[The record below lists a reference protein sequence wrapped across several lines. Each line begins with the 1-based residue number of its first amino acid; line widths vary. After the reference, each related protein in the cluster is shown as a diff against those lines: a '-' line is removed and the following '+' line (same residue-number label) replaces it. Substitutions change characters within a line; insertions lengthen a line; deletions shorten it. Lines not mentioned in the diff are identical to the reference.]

1 MTLKPINELLVEI
14 AGQAERALLY
24 EVALTPKPGLVDRNN
39 SGAHSDMDFFTFLD
53 SIVSLS
59 PYLYQYVK
67 LGAEHEGTPKEL
79 FHKVR
84 SMGIHAEKAMLAA
97 TKNINTHKGAN
108 FSFAVL
114 LGATGAYVS
123 SGQRPLPF
131 SEEDIQGILAY
142 AKAMSHGLVTN
153 DFADLAAKS
162 SLTYGEKLYLSYGI
176 TGIRG
181 EAEAGYPALGQL
193 IMPFFR
199 ANKDRPMELVLLEA
213 LLLLMS
219 QVEDGNIIHRGGID
233 AWRTIKTETKQ
244 LLQDSHEGNLKELM
258 YSYDLV
264 LIERHLSPGG
274 AADLLSLGIFFA
286 KMENLF

>member
-1 MTLKPINELLVEI
+1 MLVQI
-14 AGQAERALLY
+14 AGEAEKALLY
-24 EVALTPKPGLVDRNN
+24 EVALTPKPGLVDRSN
-39 SGAHSDMDFFTFLD
+39 SGAHSDMDFFTFID

-59 PYLYQYVK
+59 PYLSGYVK
-67 LGAEHEGTPKEL
+67 LGAEHNGTPKEL

-84 SMGIHAEKAMLAA
+84 SLGVQAEKAMLTA

-114 LGATGAYVS
+114 LGATGACI
-123 SGQRPLPF
+123 GRGLQPPF
-131 SEEDIQGILAY
+131 TEKDTEAVLAY
-142 AKAMSHGLVTN
+142 AREMSFGLVTD
-153 DFADLAAKS
+153 DFAGLATKPT
-162 SLTYGEKLYLSYGI
+162 LTYGEKLYQTYGI

-181 EAEAGYPALGQL
+181 EAEAGYPALRDL
-193 IMPFFR
+193 VLPYLR
-199 ANKDRPMELVLLEA
+199 ANQDRPLEQLLLET
-213 LLLLMS
+213 LLRLMS
-219 QVEDGNIIHRGGID
+219 EVEDSNIIHRGGID
-233 AWRTIKTETKQ
+233 AWKRIKAETKQ
-244 LLQDSHEGNLKELM
+244 LLQASHEGNLKELM

>member
-1 MTLKPINELLVEI
+1 
-14 AGQAERALLY
+14 
-24 EVALTPKPGLVDRNN
+24 LTPKPGLVDRNN

-67 LGAEHEGTPKEL
+67 LGMEHEGTAKEL

-84 SMGIHAEKAMLAA
+84 SIGVHAEKAMLAA

-114 LGATGAYVS
+114 LGATGACI
-123 SGQRPLPF
+123 GRGLQPPF
-131 SEEDIQGILAY
+131 TQNDTQEVLAY
-142 AKAMSHGLVTN
+142 AQEMSHGLVTD
-153 DFADLAAKS
+153 DFADLAAKT

-181 EAEAGYPALGQL
+181 EAEAGYPALSEL
-193 IMPFFR
+193 ILPFFR
-199 ANKDRPMELVLLEA
+199 ANQRQPIESLLLKA

-233 AWRTIKTETKQ
+233 AWQTIKMEAKQ

-286 KMENLF
+286 KLENLF

>member
-1 MTLKPINELLVEI
+1 MNELLVEI
-14 AGQAERALLY
+14 AGQAEKALLY

-67 LGAEHEGTPKEL
+67 LGMEHEGTAKEL

-84 SMGIHAEKAMLAA
+84 SIGVHAEKAMLAA

-114 LGATGAYVS
+114 LGATGACI
-123 SGQRPLPF
+123 GRGLQPPF
-131 SEEDIQGILAY
+131 TQNDTQEVLSY
-142 AKAMSHGLVTN
+142 ARKMSRGLVTD
-153 DFADLAAKS
+153 DFADLAAKT

-181 EAEAGYPALGQL
+181 
-193 IMPFFR
+193 
-199 ANKDRPMELVLLEA
+199 
-213 LLLLMS
+213 
-219 QVEDGNIIHRGGID
+219 
-233 AWRTIKTETKQ
+233 
-244 LLQDSHEGNLKELM
+244 
-258 YSYDLV
+258 
-264 LIERHLSPGG
+264 
-274 AADLLSLGIFFA
+274 
-286 KMENLF
+286 

>member
-1 MTLKPINELLVEI
+1 MNELLVEI
-14 AGQAERALLY
+14 AGQAEKALLY

-67 LGAEHEGTPKEL
+67 LGIEHEGTPKEL

-84 SMGIHAEKAMLAA
+84 SMGVHAEKAMLAA

-114 LGATGAYVS
+114 LGATGACVRQ
-123 SGQRPLPF
+123 GKELPF
-131 SEEDIQGILAY
+131 TQKDTQEILAY
-142 AKAMSHGLVTN
+142 AKEMGYGLVTN
-153 DFADLAAKS
+153 DFSALKSKS
-162 SLTYGEKLYLSYGI
+162 SLSYGEKLFLTYGI

-181 EAEAGYPALGQL
+181 EAEAGYPALGEL
-193 IMPFFR
+193 ILPYLR
-199 ANKDRPMELVLLEA
+199 TNRDRPTELLLLET

-233 AWRTIKTETKQ
+233 AWQIVKTEAKQ

-264 LIERHLSPGG
+264 LIGRHLSPGG

-286 KMENLF
+286 KLENLF

>member
-1 MTLKPINELLVEI
+1 MTTNSLNDLVVHI
-14 AGQAERALLY
+14 AAQAEKALLY

-39 SGAHSDMDFFTFLD
+39 SGAHSDMDFFTFID

-59 PYLYQYVK
+59 PYLFEYVK
-67 LGAEHEGTPKEL
+67 LGAEHEGSAKEL

-84 SMGIHAEKAMLAA
+84 SMGVHAEKAMLAA
-97 TKNINTHKGAN
+97 TNNINTHKGAN

-114 LGATGAYVS
+114 LGATGACVRQ
-123 SGQRPLPF
+123 GKAFPF
-131 SEEDIQGILAY
+131 TQKDTQEILAF
-142 AKAMSHGLVTN
+142 AKEMSYGLVTN
-153 DFADLAAKS
+153 DFSALETKS
-162 SLTYGEKLYLSYGI
+162 SLSYGEKLFLTYGI

-181 EAEAGYPALGQL
+181 EAEAGYPALG
-193 IMPFFR
+193 
-199 ANKDRPMELVLLEA
+199 ELVLPYLRANRDRPTELLLLET

-233 AWRTIKTETKQ
+233 AWRTVKTEAKK
-244 LLQDSHEGNLKELM
+244 LLQVSTEGTLKELM
-258 YSYDLV
+258 YSYDLT

-286 KMENLF
+286 KLENLF

>member
-1 MTLKPINELLVEI
+1 MTTNSMNDLVVHI
-14 AGQAERALLY
+14 AAQAEKALLY

-39 SGAHSDMDFFTFLD
+39 SGAHSDMDFFTFID

-59 PYLYQYVK
+59 PYLLEYVK
-67 LGAEHEGTPKEL
+67 LGAEHEGSAKEL

-84 SMGIHAEKAMLAA
+84 SMGVHAEKAMLAA
-97 TKNINTHKGAN
+97 TNNINTHKGAN

-114 LGATGAYVS
+114 LGATGACVRQ
-123 SGQRPLPF
+123 GKALPF
-131 SEEDIQGILAY
+131 TQKDTQEILAY
-142 AKAMSHGLVTN
+142 AKEMSYGLVTN
-153 DFADLAAKS
+153 DFSALETKS
-162 SLTYGEKLYLSYGI
+162 SLSYGEKLFLTYGI

-181 EAEAGYPALGQL
+181 EAEAGYPALG
-193 IMPFFR
+193 
-199 ANKDRPMELVLLEA
+199 ELVLPYLRANRDRPTELLLLET

-233 AWRTIKTETKQ
+233 AWHTVKTEAKK
-244 LLQDSHEGNLKELM
+244 LLQASTEGTLKELM
-258 YSYDLV
+258 YSYDLM

-286 KMENLF
+286 KLENLF

>member
-1 MTLKPINELLVEI
+1 MTLKPMNELLVEI
-14 AGQAERALLY
+14 AGQAEKALLY

-67 LGAEHEGTPKEL
+67 LGMEHEGTAKEL

-84 SMGIHAEKAMLAA
+84 SIGVHAEKAMLAA

-114 LGATGAYVS
+114 LGATGACI
-123 SGQRPLPF
+123 GRGLQPPF
-131 SEEDIQGILAY
+131 TQNDTQEVLAY
-142 AKAMSHGLVTN
+142 AQEMSHGLVTD
-153 DFADLAAKS
+153 DFADLAAKT

-181 EAEAGYPALGQL
+181 EAEAGYPALSEL
-193 IMPFFR
+193 ILPFLR
-199 ANKDRPMELVLLEA
+199 ANQSQPIESLLLKA

-233 AWRTIKTETKQ
+233 AWQTIKMEAKQ

-286 KMENLF
+286 KLENLF